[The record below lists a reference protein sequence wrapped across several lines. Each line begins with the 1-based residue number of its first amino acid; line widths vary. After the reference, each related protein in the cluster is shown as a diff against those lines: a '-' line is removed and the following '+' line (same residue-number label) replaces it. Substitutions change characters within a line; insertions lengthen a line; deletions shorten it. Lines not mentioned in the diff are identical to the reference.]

1 MLDAMSK
8 VLGFSIEDK
17 QNLGLVKKV
26 EKDSPD
32 GKKSEDPARGFGS
45 SLVSFLM
52 GDDEFD

>member
-8 VLGFSIEDK
+8 ILAFTMEEK
-17 QNLGLVKKV
+17 ETLGLVKRQTL
-26 EKDSPD
+26 DDP
-32 GKKSEDPARGFGS
+32 KKMPESFKQVSS